1 MTQNEPLLTADTQA
15 AHILDV
21 HYGMQ
26 LGCSPADLR
35 RGGWTVVAARQECD
49 PTALLFEQ
57 RPILSLVVPLRTA
70 EAEARGGVATAAP
83 ELRGPLCELLR
94 AYTPETLFTAAG
106 LHALDELLER
116 LAPHRLTRAEEAH
129 ARLACLSRASF
140 RPYIGQWQEWIEPLD
155 EAAETAPVALGL
167 LARYGGGVYAIRQ
180 SSTIISYAGIRYLSP
195 SVAEIGARTE
205 PEAVR
210 RRGLGRA
217 VISRATKAV
226 LAAERVPL
234 YRHAAGNAAAERVA
248 LALGYRRYG
257 DAITYYARAGA

>member
-1 MTQNEPLLTADTQA
+1 MTQNEPPLTADTQA

-57 RPILSLVVPLRTA
+57 RPILSLVAPISQA
-70 EAEARGGVATAAP
+70 GAEARSGVAMVAP
-83 ELRGPLCELLR
+83 ELRGPLGELLR
-94 AYTPETLFTAAG
+94 AYTPDTLFMAKG
-106 LHALDELLER
+106 LRALDDLLAR
-116 LAPHRLTRAEEAH
+116 IAPHRLTRAEEACT
-129 ARLACLSRASF
+129 RLAGLSTTTF
-140 RPYIGQWQEWIEPLD
+140 RPYVGQWQEWIEPLD

-167 LARYGGGVYAIRQ
+167 LARYGGGVYVVRQ
-180 SSTIISYAGIRYLSP
+180 SAAIVSYAGIRSLSP

-205 PEAVR
+205 PETMR
-210 RRGLGRA
+210 RHGLGRA

-226 LAAERVPL
+226 LAGERVPL
-234 YRHAAGNAAAERVA
+234 FRYAAGNVAAERVA
-248 LALGYRRYG
+248 LVLGFRRYA
-257 DAITYYARAGA
+257 DAITYYARAGS